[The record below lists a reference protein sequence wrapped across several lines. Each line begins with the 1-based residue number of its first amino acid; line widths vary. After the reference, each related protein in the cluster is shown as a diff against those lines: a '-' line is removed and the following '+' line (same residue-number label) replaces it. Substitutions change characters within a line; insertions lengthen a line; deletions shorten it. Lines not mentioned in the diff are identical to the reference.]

1 MGQLVRP
8 DPRHRGPRRERPAY
22 PAGIRACHRLHQV
35 RVRRHGRAQPRS
47 RRAGAV
53 AAQARGSRAAGPLQ
67 RLLGTRRPG
76 GAVEPLRR
84 RRVLGRRGEVRRPG
98 GREALRVLVRRRLGT
113 RDPSRGIPAGLIPRH
128 PPPGRPPM
136 PAPPTSSSA
145 WQARQALG
153 ARLGELRQDAGLT
166 GRALAYLCGWHE
178 SKVSRIEH
186 ARTAPSADD
195 IRAWCQ
201 HCGRPGE
208 TEDLITFLR
217 TVEDMFVEWR
227 RMERTGLRRA
237 QEAVLPLWERTRL
250 FRAYSS
256 WLIPGAVVMAGQLGH
271 LITVASLPSV
281 SLGII
286 PMGLDRDAVWPVED
300 FWIFDDRQ
308 VNVELV
314 SGWLTLTQPREIAMY
329 AQTFGDLSQLA
340 VRGAQAR
347 TLITAAIGELG

>member
-1 MGQLVRP
+1 
-8 DPRHRGPRRERPAY
+8 
-22 PAGIRACHRLHQV
+22 
-35 RVRRHGRAQPRS
+35 
-47 RRAGAV
+47 
-53 AAQARGSRAAGPLQ
+53 
-67 RLLGTRRPG
+67 
-76 GAVEPLRR
+76 
-84 RRVLGRRGEVRRPG
+84 
-98 GREALRVLVRRRLGT
+98 
-113 RDPSRGIPAGLIPRH
+113 
-128 PPPGRPPM
+128 M
-136 PAPPTSSSA
+136 PAPPSYSSA

-166 GRALAYLCGWHE
+166 GRALARLCGWHE

-256 WLIPGAVVMAGQLGH
+256 WLIPGAVQTRAYTAAVLRAIAARRELLDDVEDAVAVRADRLRLLREGDHRFLVLIEESVLRNVIGGPEVMAGQLGH